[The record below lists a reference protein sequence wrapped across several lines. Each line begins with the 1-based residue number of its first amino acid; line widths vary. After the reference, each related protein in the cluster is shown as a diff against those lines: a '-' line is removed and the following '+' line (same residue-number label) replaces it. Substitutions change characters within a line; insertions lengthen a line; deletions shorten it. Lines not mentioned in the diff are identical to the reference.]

1 MGGTRI
7 STNGDVELRDDE
19 LLREPSVDEGDGT
32 ECPRPRRSAP
42 RHARGARREEGLVT
56 EHSNPSAVRRR
67 PRRGGVDGN
76 ERLTAMVA
84 VLLLF
89 LLFLVGLTVPIANAQ
104 TRLHVFLGV
113 LVIPPI
119 LLKIGSTTWRFV
131 RYYSGNFSYRSKGPP
146 APLLRLLGPALV
158 ILTLVMLGS
167 GIGLVIWAPVSMR
180 ASLSQIHRLSFIL
193 WFGAMTIHVLGHL
206 RDTANYAP
214 RDFVRR
220 TRRHVRGVASR
231 TWVTVASLALG
242 VVCAV
247 AIVPYAHNFVVFAH

>member
-1 MGGTRI
+1 MGGARA
-7 STNGDVELRDDE
+7 STNGDVELCDDE
-19 LLREPSVDEGDGT
+19 LLRQPSVDAVDDPGCT
-32 ECPRPRRSAP
+32 TPRRSAL
-42 RHARGARREEGLVT
+42 RHARGARREDGSMT
-56 EHSNPSAVRRR
+56 EHSNSPTTRRR
-67 PRRGGVDGN
+67 PRGGGVDGN

-84 VLLLF
+84 VLLLL

-113 LVIPPI
+113 LVIPPV
-119 LLKIGSTTWRFV
+119 LLKIGSTSWRFV

-146 APLLRLLGPALV
+146 APLLRLLGPVLV

-220 TRRHVRGVASR
+220 TRRHVRGVGSR

-242 VVCAV
+242 VVCTV
-247 AIVPYAHNFVVFAH
+247 AILPYAHNFVVFAH